1 MAYRM
6 TYENTLGEGSYQPD
20 KKDRN
25 LARRLGAQ
33 NPYVG
38 AGQIFSIQGRE
49 FISRRGTPYD
59 PNARSNN
66 TTRFE
71 RYNRPAPKTA
81 PIPAPKPAPAAA
93 APAPAAAPR
102 PQPAQAVKA
111 NIKAPTAQSA
121 ANLTVGNRPTT
132 VSGPSIAQQVQK
144 GIEAFKASEATR
156 LAKLEEERKAA
167 EAKKAR
173 AAEIAARPNT
183 VAGQQALKITGNIG
197 AQLPGMGGFDGG
209 VLSNIRS
216 KLLNI

>member
-81 PIPAPKPAPAAA
+81 PIPKPVAAPVDSGPKPYTPQEIQGLISDTIAKATP
-93 APAPAAAPR
+93 PAPEPPPPPPKTIFSSSTILDR
-102 PQPAQAVKA
+102 SPLDIQPASTSISNMPSFQRR
-111 NIKAPTAQSA
+111 S
-121 ANLTVGNRPTT
+121 
-132 VSGPSIAQQVQK
+132 SGGLNQ
-144 GIEAFKASEATR
+144 
-156 LAKLEEERKAA
+156 
-167 EAKKAR
+167 
-173 AAEIAARPNT
+173 
-183 VAGQQALKITGNIG
+183 LKINQT
-197 AQLPGMGGFDGG
+197 
-209 VLSNIRS
+209 
-216 KLLNI
+216 LNV